1 MKFSFYPDPRKN
13 RARAGGPEFSW
24 RRFFIALAAVL
35 IGNAIYLLLL
45 PVLPQK
51 ARHAPFRPDWG
62 LVLDF
67 WICLVVF
74 NLLLLIFKK
83 NSHKL

>member
-1 MKFSFYPDPRKN
+1 MKFFSHPDPRKN
-13 RARAGGPEFSW
+13 SARAGGTGFSW
-24 RRFFIALAAVL
+24 RRFFIALAAVM

-51 ARHAPFRPDWG
+51 ARHDPFRADWG
-62 LVLDF
+62 LLLDF

-74 NLLLLIFKK
+74 NLLLLIFKSK
-83 NSHKL
+83 